1 MSKQQKQPAKKPKKN
16 LRFLSLS
23 VLVSAVA
30 LSSFLFFTW
39 IVNDVFH
46 VTETYESA
54 LYTIQATFV
63 TLLIVLIPVNLSL
76 YRSRKKELE
85 ILSTAIHKVSEG
97 DYSCRIAADEK
108 SSLMPIYEDFNKMCG
123 ELESVQI
130 LRNDFINN
138 YSHEF
143 KTPITSI
150 NGFAS
155 LLLERELPEEER
167 RQYLEIIVEES
178 ARLSQLATNTILLSR
193 LNAHRD
199 NTSTRS
205 LSCLLVTVEYD
216 LSEQIRQCS
225 VILSKFWLE
234 KHIEFSGEFPAAPFR
249 GNREL
254 MQHLWLNLLNNAVK
268 YTPEGGRIS
277 VEVMP
282 EKEVISVAVSD
293 TGEGMDRK
301 TREHLFEPY
310 FQGDTSRAR
319 QGLGLG
325 LSICKRIAELCGC
338 TIRVESEPG
347 KGSCF
352 TVTLPAK

>member
-1 MSKQQKQPAKKPKKN
+1 MQSEPYWLQQLPPL
-16 LRFLSLS
+16 LRRGGRLCFLSLS

-108 SSLMPIYEDFNKMCG
+108 SSLTPIYEDFNKMCG

-193 LNAHRD
+193 
-199 NTSTRS
+199 
-205 LSCLLVTVEYD
+205 
-216 LSEQIRQCS
+216 
-225 VILSKFWLE
+225 
-234 KHIEFSGEFPAAPFR
+234 
-249 GNREL
+249 
-254 MQHLWLNLLNNAVK
+254 LNNAVK

>member
-1 MSKQQKQPAKKPKKN
+1 M
-16 LRFLSLS
+16 
-23 VLVSAVA
+23 
-30 LSSFLFFTW
+30 
-39 IVNDVFH
+39 
-46 VTETYESA
+46 
-54 LYTIQATFV
+54 
-63 TLLIVLIPVNLSL
+63 
-76 YRSRKKELE
+76 
-85 ILSTAIHKVSEG
+85 SEG

-108 SSLMPIYEDFNKMCG
+108 SSLTPIYEDFNKMCG

-155 LLLERELPEEER
+155 LLLEREL
-167 RQYLEIIVEES
+167 
-178 ARLSQLATNTILLSR
+178 
-193 LNAHRD
+193 
-199 NTSTRS
+199 
-205 LSCLLVTVEYD
+205 
-216 LSEQIRQCS
+216 
-225 VILSKFWLE
+225 
-234 KHIEFSGEFPAAPFR
+234 
-249 GNREL
+249 
-254 MQHLWLNLLNNAVK
+254 
-268 YTPEGGRIS
+268 
-277 VEVMP
+277 P

-352 TVTLPAK
+352 TVTLPTK

>member
-97 DYSCRIAADEK
+97 DYSYRIAADEK
-108 SSLMPIYEDFNKMCG
+108 SSLTPIYEDFNKMCG

-193 LNAHRD
+193 LNAQKIITD
-199 NTSTRS
+199 IE
-205 LSCLLVTVEYD
+205 EYD

-301 TREHLFEPY
+301 TREHLFE
-310 FQGDTSRAR
+310 
-319 QGLGLG
+319 
-325 LSICKRIAELCGC
+325 
-338 TIRVESEPG
+338 ESQSFAAAP
-347 KGSCF
+347 F
-352 TVTLPAK
+352 V

>member
-1 MSKQQKQPAKKPKKN
+1 M
-16 LRFLSLS
+16 
-23 VLVSAVA
+23 
-30 LSSFLFFTW
+30 
-39 IVNDVFH
+39 
-46 VTETYESA
+46 
-54 LYTIQATFV
+54 
-63 TLLIVLIPVNLSL
+63 
-76 YRSRKKELE
+76 
-85 ILSTAIHKVSEG
+85 SEG

-193 LNAHRD
+193 LN
-199 NTSTRS
+199 
-205 LSCLLVTVEYD
+205 
-216 LSEQIRQCS
+216 
-225 VILSKFWLE
+225 
-234 KHIEFSGEFPAAPFR
+234 
-249 GNREL
+249 
-254 MQHLWLNLLNNAVK
+254 NAVK
-268 YTPEGGRIS
+268 YTPDGGRIS

-352 TVTLPAK
+352 TVTLPTK

>member
-1 MSKQQKQPAKKPKKN
+1 M
-16 LRFLSLS
+16 
-23 VLVSAVA
+23 
-30 LSSFLFFTW
+30 FFTW

-97 DYSCRIAADEK
+97 DYSCRIATDEK
-108 SSLMPIYEDFNKMCG
+108 SSLTPIYEDFNKMCG

-138 YSHEF
+138 Y
-143 KTPITSI
+143 
-150 NGFAS
+150 
-155 LLLERELPEEER
+155 
-167 RQYLEIIVEES
+167 
-178 ARLSQLATNTILLSR
+178 
-193 LNAHRD
+193 
-199 NTSTRS
+199 
-205 LSCLLVTVEYD
+205 
-216 LSEQIRQCS
+216 
-225 VILSKFWLE
+225 
-234 KHIEFSGEFPAAPFR
+234 
-249 GNREL
+249 
-254 MQHLWLNLLNNAVK
+254 NAVK

-325 LSICKRIAELCGC
+325 LSSCKRIAELCGC

>member
-1 MSKQQKQPAKKPKKN
+1 MKKQKKHPTAKKN

-108 SSLMPIYEDFNKMCG
+108 SSLTPIYEDFNKMCG

-193 LNAHRD
+193 LNAQKIITD
-199 NTSTRS
+199 IE
-205 LSCLLVTVEYD
+205 EYD

-225 VILSKFWLE
+225 VILSKSWLE

>member
-1 MSKQQKQPAKKPKKN
+1 M
-16 LRFLSLS
+16 
-23 VLVSAVA
+23 
-30 LSSFLFFTW
+30 FFTW

-85 ILSTAIHKVSEG
+85 ILSTAIHTVSEG
-97 DYSCRIAADEK
+97 DYSCRIATDEK
-108 SSLMPIYEDFNKMCG
+108 SSLTPIYEDFNKMCG

-193 LNAHRD
+193 LN
-199 NTSTRS
+199 
-205 LSCLLVTVEYD
+205 
-216 LSEQIRQCS
+216 
-225 VILSKFWLE
+225 
-234 KHIEFSGEFPAAPFR
+234 
-249 GNREL
+249 
-254 MQHLWLNLLNNAVK
+254 NAVK
-268 YTPEGGRIS
+268 YTPDGGSIFLNHIS
-277 VEVMP
+277 
-282 EKEVISVAVSD
+282 
-293 TGEGMDRK
+293 
-301 TREHLFEPY
+301 RE
-310 FQGDTSRAR
+310 
-319 QGLGLG
+319 
-325 LSICKRIAELCGC
+325 I
-338 TIRVESEPG
+338 
-347 KGSCF
+347 
-352 TVTLPAK
+352 LPAQGRDLAWGFPSAKESQSFAAAPFV

>member
-1 MSKQQKQPAKKPKKN
+1 M
-16 LRFLSLS
+16 
-23 VLVSAVA
+23 
-30 LSSFLFFTW
+30 FFTW

-85 ILSTAIHKVSEG
+85 ILSMAIHKVSEG

-108 SSLMPIYEDFNKMCG
+108 SSLTPIYEDFNKMCG

-193 LNAHRD
+193 LN
-199 NTSTRS
+199 
-205 LSCLLVTVEYD
+205 
-216 LSEQIRQCS
+216 
-225 VILSKFWLE
+225 
-234 KHIEFSGEFPAAPFR
+234 
-249 GNREL
+249 
-254 MQHLWLNLLNNAVK
+254 NAVK
-268 YTPEGGRIS
+268 YTPDGGSIFLNHIS
-277 VEVMP
+277 
-282 EKEVISVAVSD
+282 
-293 TGEGMDRK
+293 
-301 TREHLFEPY
+301 RE
-310 FQGDTSRAR
+310 
-319 QGLGLG
+319 
-325 LSICKRIAELCGC
+325 I
-338 TIRVESEPG
+338 
-347 KGSCF
+347 
-352 TVTLPAK
+352 LPAQGRDLAWGFPSAKESQSFAAAPFV

>member
-1 MSKQQKQPAKKPKKN
+1 M
-16 LRFLSLS
+16 
-23 VLVSAVA
+23 
-30 LSSFLFFTW
+30 FFTW

-54 LYTIQATFV
+54 LYTIQATFG

-108 SSLMPIYEDFNKMCG
+108 SSLTPIYEDFNKMCG

-167 RQYLEIIVEES
+167 R
-178 ARLSQLATNTILLSR
+178 
-193 LNAHRD
+193 HH
-199 NTSTRS
+199 
-205 LSCLLVTVEYD
+205 SC
-216 LSEQIRQCS
+216 
-225 VILSKFWLE
+225 
-234 KHIEFSGEFPAAPFR
+234 
-249 GNREL
+249 RER
-254 MQHLWLNLLNNAVK
+254 
-268 YTPEGGRIS
+268 T
-277 VEVMP
+277 
-282 EKEVISVAVSD
+282 
-293 TGEGMDRK
+293 
-301 TREHLFEPY
+301 
-310 FQGDTSRAR
+310 
-319 QGLGLG
+319 
-325 LSICKRIAELCGC
+325 
-338 TIRVESEPG
+338 G
-347 KGSCF
+347 KGQLLYSDAADKVSAGSKRMHIFRNTAYPLQTGKRGKC
-352 TVTLPAK
+352 A

>member
-1 MSKQQKQPAKKPKKN
+1 M
-16 LRFLSLS
+16 
-23 VLVSAVA
+23 
-30 LSSFLFFTW
+30 FFTW

-97 DYSCRIAADEK
+97 DYSCRIATDEK
-108 SSLMPIYEDFNKMCG
+108 SSLTPIYEDFNKMCG

-193 LNAHRD
+193 LN
-199 NTSTRS
+199 
-205 LSCLLVTVEYD
+205 
-216 LSEQIRQCS
+216 
-225 VILSKFWLE
+225 
-234 KHIEFSGEFPAAPFR
+234 
-249 GNREL
+249 
-254 MQHLWLNLLNNAVK
+254 NAVK

-277 VEVMP
+277 VEVRP
-282 EKEVISVAVSD
+282 EKKVISVAVSD

>member
-1 MSKQQKQPAKKPKKN
+1 
-16 LRFLSLS
+16 
-23 VLVSAVA
+23 
-30 LSSFLFFTW
+30 
-39 IVNDVFH
+39 
-46 VTETYESA
+46 
-54 LYTIQATFV
+54 
-63 TLLIVLIPVNLSL
+63 
-76 YRSRKKELE
+76 
-85 ILSTAIHKVSEG
+85 
-97 DYSCRIAADEK
+97 
-108 SSLMPIYEDFNKMCG
+108 MCG

-193 LNAHRD
+193 LN
-199 NTSTRS
+199 
-205 LSCLLVTVEYD
+205 
-216 LSEQIRQCS
+216 
-225 VILSKFWLE
+225 
-234 KHIEFSGEFPAAPFR
+234 
-249 GNREL
+249 
-254 MQHLWLNLLNNAVK
+254 NAVK
-268 YTPEGGRIS
+268 YTPDGGRIS

-325 LSICKRIAELCGC
+325 LSICKRIAELCGG

-352 TVTLPAK
+352 TVTLPTK

>member
-193 LNAHRD
+193 LN
-199 NTSTRS
+199 
-205 LSCLLVTVEYD
+205 
-216 LSEQIRQCS
+216 
-225 VILSKFWLE
+225 
-234 KHIEFSGEFPAAPFR
+234 
-249 GNREL
+249 
-254 MQHLWLNLLNNAVK
+254 NAVK

>member
-1 MSKQQKQPAKKPKKN
+1 M
-16 LRFLSLS
+16 
-23 VLVSAVA
+23 
-30 LSSFLFFTW
+30 FFTW

-97 DYSCRIAADEK
+97 DYSYRIAADEK
-108 SSLMPIYEDFNKMCG
+108 SSLTPIYEDFNKMCG

-193 LNAHRD
+193 LN
-199 NTSTRS
+199 
-205 LSCLLVTVEYD
+205 
-216 LSEQIRQCS
+216 
-225 VILSKFWLE
+225 
-234 KHIEFSGEFPAAPFR
+234 
-249 GNREL
+249 
-254 MQHLWLNLLNNAVK
+254 NAVK
-268 YTPEGGRIS
+268 YTPEGGSIFLNHIS
-277 VEVMP
+277 
-282 EKEVISVAVSD
+282 
-293 TGEGMDRK
+293 
-301 TREHLFEPY
+301 RE
-310 FQGDTSRAR
+310 
-319 QGLGLG
+319 
-325 LSICKRIAELCGC
+325 I
-338 TIRVESEPG
+338 
-347 KGSCF
+347 
-352 TVTLPAK
+352 LPAQGRDLAWGFPSAKESQSFAAAPFV

>member
-1 MSKQQKQPAKKPKKN
+1 M
-16 LRFLSLS
+16 
-23 VLVSAVA
+23 
-30 LSSFLFFTW
+30 FFTW

-54 LYTIQATFV
+54 LYTIQATFG

-108 SSLMPIYEDFNKMCG
+108 SSLTPIYEDFNKMCG

-155 LLLERELPEEER
+155 LLLEREL
-167 RQYLEIIVEES
+167 
-178 ARLSQLATNTILLSR
+178 
-193 LNAHRD
+193 
-199 NTSTRS
+199 
-205 LSCLLVTVEYD
+205 
-216 LSEQIRQCS
+216 
-225 VILSKFWLE
+225 
-234 KHIEFSGEFPAAPFR
+234 
-249 GNREL
+249 
-254 MQHLWLNLLNNAVK
+254 
-268 YTPEGGRIS
+268 
-277 VEVMP
+277 P

-352 TVTLPAK
+352 TVTLPTK

>member
-1 MSKQQKQPAKKPKKN
+1 M
-16 LRFLSLS
+16 
-23 VLVSAVA
+23 
-30 LSSFLFFTW
+30 
-39 IVNDVFH
+39 
-46 VTETYESA
+46 
-54 LYTIQATFV
+54 
-63 TLLIVLIPVNLSL
+63 
-76 YRSRKKELE
+76 
-85 ILSTAIHKVSEG
+85 SEG

-108 SSLMPIYEDFNKMCG
+108 SSLTPIYEDFNKMCG

-155 LLLERELPEEER
+155 LLLEREL
-167 RQYLEIIVEES
+167 
-178 ARLSQLATNTILLSR
+178 
-193 LNAHRD
+193 
-199 NTSTRS
+199 
-205 LSCLLVTVEYD
+205 
-216 LSEQIRQCS
+216 
-225 VILSKFWLE
+225 
-234 KHIEFSGEFPAAPFR
+234 
-249 GNREL
+249 
-254 MQHLWLNLLNNAVK
+254 
-268 YTPEGGRIS
+268 PEGGRIS

-352 TVTLPAK
+352 TVTLPTK

>member
-1 MSKQQKQPAKKPKKN
+1 M
-16 LRFLSLS
+16 
-23 VLVSAVA
+23 A

-97 DYSCRIAADEK
+97 DYSCRIATDEK
-108 SSLMPIYEDFNKMCG
+108 SSLTPIYEDFNKMCG

-193 LNAHRD
+193 LN
-199 NTSTRS
+199 
-205 LSCLLVTVEYD
+205 
-216 LSEQIRQCS
+216 
-225 VILSKFWLE
+225 
-234 KHIEFSGEFPAAPFR
+234 
-249 GNREL
+249 
-254 MQHLWLNLLNNAVK
+254 NAVK
-268 YTPEGGRIS
+268 YTPEGGSIFLNHIS
-277 VEVMP
+277 
-282 EKEVISVAVSD
+282 
-293 TGEGMDRK
+293 
-301 TREHLFEPY
+301 RE
-310 FQGDTSRAR
+310 
-319 QGLGLG
+319 
-325 LSICKRIAELCGC
+325 I
-338 TIRVESEPG
+338 
-347 KGSCF
+347 
-352 TVTLPAK
+352 LPAQGRDLAWGFPSAKESQSFAAAPFV

>member
-1 MSKQQKQPAKKPKKN
+1 M
-16 LRFLSLS
+16 
-23 VLVSAVA
+23 
-30 LSSFLFFTW
+30 FFTW

-54 LYTIQATFV
+54 LYTIQATFG

-108 SSLMPIYEDFNKMCG
+108 SSLTPIYEDFNKMCG

-178 ARLSQLATNTILLSR
+178 ARLSRLATNTILLSR
-193 LNAHRD
+193 LN
-199 NTSTRS
+199 
-205 LSCLLVTVEYD
+205 
-216 LSEQIRQCS
+216 
-225 VILSKFWLE
+225 
-234 KHIEFSGEFPAAPFR
+234 
-249 GNREL
+249 
-254 MQHLWLNLLNNAVK
+254 NAVK
-268 YTPEGGRIS
+268 YTPDGGRIS

-301 TREHLFEPY
+301 TREHLLNHI
-310 FQGDTSRAR
+310 SRE
-319 QGLGLG
+319 
-325 LSICKRIAELCGC
+325 I
-338 TIRVESEPG
+338 
-347 KGSCF
+347 
-352 TVTLPAK
+352 LPAQGRDLAWGFPSAKESQSFAAAPFV

>member
-1 MSKQQKQPAKKPKKN
+1 MSKQQKQSAKKPKKN

-108 SSLMPIYEDFNKMCG
+108 SSLTPIYEDFNKMCG

-150 NGFAS
+150 NGFAL

-193 LNAHRD
+193 LNAQKIITD
-199 NTSTRS
+199 IE
-205 LSCLLVTVEYD
+205 EYD

-268 YTPEGGRIS
+268 YTPDGGRIS

>member
-1 MSKQQKQPAKKPKKN
+1 M
-16 LRFLSLS
+16 
-23 VLVSAVA
+23 
-30 LSSFLFFTW
+30 FFTW

-97 DYSCRIAADEK
+97 DYSCRIATDEK
-108 SSLMPIYEDFNKMCG
+108 SSLTPIYEDFNKMCG

-193 LNAHRD
+193 LN
-199 NTSTRS
+199 
-205 LSCLLVTVEYD
+205 
-216 LSEQIRQCS
+216 
-225 VILSKFWLE
+225 
-234 KHIEFSGEFPAAPFR
+234 
-249 GNREL
+249 
-254 MQHLWLNLLNNAVK
+254 NAVK
-268 YTPEGGRIS
+268 YTPEGGSIFLNHIS
-277 VEVMP
+277 
-282 EKEVISVAVSD
+282 
-293 TGEGMDRK
+293 
-301 TREHLFEPY
+301 RE
-310 FQGDTSRAR
+310 
-319 QGLGLG
+319 
-325 LSICKRIAELCGC
+325 I
-338 TIRVESEPG
+338 
-347 KGSCF
+347 
-352 TVTLPAK
+352 LPAQGRDLAWGFPSAKESQSFAAAPFV

>member
-1 MSKQQKQPAKKPKKN
+1 M
-16 LRFLSLS
+16 
-23 VLVSAVA
+23 
-30 LSSFLFFTW
+30 FFTW

-63 TLLIVLIPVNLSL
+63 TLLIVLIPVNLGL

-97 DYSCRIAADEK
+97 DYSYRIAADEK
-108 SSLMPIYEDFNKMCG
+108 SSLTPIYEDFNKMCG

-193 LNAHRD
+193 LN
-199 NTSTRS
+199 
-205 LSCLLVTVEYD
+205 
-216 LSEQIRQCS
+216 
-225 VILSKFWLE
+225 
-234 KHIEFSGEFPAAPFR
+234 
-249 GNREL
+249 
-254 MQHLWLNLLNNAVK
+254 NAVK
-268 YTPEGGRIS
+268 YTPEGGSIFLNHIS
-277 VEVMP
+277 
-282 EKEVISVAVSD
+282 
-293 TGEGMDRK
+293 
-301 TREHLFEPY
+301 RE
-310 FQGDTSRAR
+310 
-319 QGLGLG
+319 
-325 LSICKRIAELCGC
+325 I
-338 TIRVESEPG
+338 
-347 KGSCF
+347 
-352 TVTLPAK
+352 LPAQGRDLAWGFPSAKESQSFAAAPFV